1 MNGFYFFVVVFFCA
15 VPFLLA
21 VREEVVLAA
30 GFAEELLLALVFVAG
45 FFFEV
50 VPLLPEGLDFIFA
63 CSAKSFSKSAM
74 APLASADAA
83 GAAYDDPASEGS
95 VVARIAVS
103 RMLKSF
109 A

>member
-1 MNGFYFFVVVFFCA
+1 MTGFYFFVVVFFVP

-21 VREEVVLAA
+21 DREEVVLAA

-63 CSAKSFSKSAM
+63 CSVKSFSKSAM
-74 APLASADAA
+74 ALLASADEAEA
-83 GAAYDDPASEGS
+83 TDDDPASEGS

-103 RMLKSF
+103 RRLKSF